1 MVNERDE
8 LRARFRELV
17 AELRRL
23 APDLLAELLAEAA
36 LPAAPPPPAG
46 ARASRGAKARPVA
59 SAAPAAVPA
68 PGADVLAWHGLVGI
82 SPPMLELRQWIAR
95 FGPAPAPVL
104 ITGESGTGKERV
116 AHALHAVSPR
126 AARTFVAENCAAI
139 PDTLLESVL
148 FGHKRGAFTG
158 AIADH
163 PGHFV
168 HAHEGTLFLDEIGE
182 MKPPM
187 QAKLLRALQEGEV
200 RAVGDSKTR
209 KVDVRVIAA
218 TNQDLEARV
227 RSGQFREDLYYRLNV
242 LRIALPPLRD
252 RGDDIV
258 RLAEV
263 FLAGA
268 AAGRGL
274 VLGEAAKATLLA
286 ARWPGNV
293 RQLQNEM
300 QRVAALADGPEVT
313 PGDLTIGG

>member
-1 MVNERDE
+1 MNERDE
-8 LRARFRELV
+8 LRARFLELV

-23 APDLLAELLAEAA
+23 APDLLAELLAEAERPSA
-36 LPAAPPPPAG
+36 LAPAP
-46 ARASRGAKARPVA
+46 SRGGPRAAGPRTGKVPAPVA
-59 SAAPAAVPA
+59 VQA

-95 FGPAPAPVL
+95 FGPAQAPVL

-126 AARTFVAENCAAI
+126 VNRTFVAENCAAI

-168 HAHEGTLFLDEIGE
+168 HAHGGTLFLDEIGE

-227 RSGQFREDLYYRLNV
+227 RGGQFREDLYYRLNV

-258 RLAEV
+258 RLAET
-263 FLAGA
+263 FLAT
-268 AAGRGL
+268 AGREL
-274 VLGEAAKATLLA
+274 FLGDAAKAALRA

-313 PGDLTIGG
+313 PADLTPAN